1 MSAQQ
6 IKSFQPLTLLT
17 NCDGRPQSLPHGATV
32 LANAL
37 ALEISICDSV
47 VRTTGGNGAC
57 DNIQPRRTVTALA
70 VSSLSGTSAAKVS
83 PGGQLY
89 VKQEQRL
96 PILLSD
102 FLKATRGNPRY
113 VFALPDYP
121 NYYVENTMNVY
132 TDYYSYR
139 RNMLIGA
146 GYDLL
151 LRKHWYIG
159 FSVQYG
165 F

>member
-1 MSAQQ
+1 MVCMPREV
-6 IKSFQPLTLLT
+6 IPVTYLHCLTT
-17 NCDGRPQSLPHGATV
+17 
-32 LANAL
+32 
-37 ALEISICDSV
+37 
-47 VRTTGGNGAC
+47 
-57 DNIQPRRTVTALA
+57 
-70 VSSLSGTSAAKVS
+70 
-83 PGGQLY
+83 
-89 VKQEQRL
+89 
-96 PILLSD
+96 
-102 FLKATRGNPRY
+102 
-113 VFALPDYP
+113 P

-139 RNMLIGA
+139 RNMLIGV

>member
-70 VSSLSGTSAAKVS
+70 VSSLSGTSATKVS
-83 PGGQLY
+83 PGGQ
-89 VKQEQRL
+89 RL
-96 PILLSD
+96 LILLID
-102 FLKATRGNPRY
+102 GLKATGGNPRY